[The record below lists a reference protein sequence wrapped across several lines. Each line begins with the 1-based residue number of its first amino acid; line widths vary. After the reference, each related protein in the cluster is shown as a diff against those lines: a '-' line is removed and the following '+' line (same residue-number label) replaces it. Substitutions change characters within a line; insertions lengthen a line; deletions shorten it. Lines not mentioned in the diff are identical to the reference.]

1 MFFNYRYAEFYFFS
15 LLGSSIDYA
24 HSEAGIPISIVMELS
39 GGGWFGFDL
48 PASEIDKNVKES
60 AVGIFAMSETVAK
73 MFNAWIVITTYKC
86 MRINIFSPEKL
97 YL

>member
-1 MFFNYRYAEFYFFS
+1 
-15 LLGSSIDYA
+15 
-24 HSEAGIPISIVMELS
+24 MELS

-73 MFNAWIVITTYKC
+73 MFNA
-86 MRINIFSPEKL
+86 
-97 YL
+97 